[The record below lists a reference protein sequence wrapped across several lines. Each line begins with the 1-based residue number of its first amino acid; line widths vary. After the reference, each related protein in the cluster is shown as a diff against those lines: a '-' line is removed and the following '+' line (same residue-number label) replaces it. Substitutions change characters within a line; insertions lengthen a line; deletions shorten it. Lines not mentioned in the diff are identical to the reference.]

1 MPEQQGQDKT
11 EPASEKKRREER
23 DKGNVAKSPDLN
35 AAIVLLVG
43 ILAARFTGGAVIDR
57 MASICTTTYRHLS
70 TIAITPDLFAAQS
83 LGLFGYI
90 IKSLVPILLFLVIA
104 AVGSN
109 YLQVGFMIAHKAL
122 IPDFGKLNLLSGIK
136 RMVSVQSMV
145 ETIKGLLKMSII
157 GFIGFTVIR
166 KHIPDFLILSNVS
179 IGASLASLGDILFE
193 LTLKVG
199 IALLVLAI
207 ADFVYQ
213 RYQYEE
219 SIKMTKQ
226 EKKDESK
233 QHEGNPEVKRK
244 IRTNQLIGARRRML
258 SAVPDATVVVTNPTH
273 LAVALKYEL
282 NNSFSAPT
290 VVAKG
295 KRKIAERIKAIARE
309 HAVPIIENKP
319 LARTLYA
326 TTEIGMEIPAELY
339 QAIAEILAQI
349 YQRHP
354 GSGQPVRR
362 MAHAV

>member
-11 EPASEKKRREER
+11 EPASEKKRQEER
-23 DKGNVAKSPDLN
+23 DKGNVAKSSDLN

-43 ILAARFTGGAVIDR
+43 ILAVKFTGGAVISN

-70 TIAITPDLFAAQS
+70 TISITPDLLAAQS
-83 LGLFGYI
+83 IGLFSYMT
-90 IKSLVPILLFLVIA
+90 KALLPLLIFLVIA
-104 AVGSN
+104 AFGSN

-122 IPDFGKLNLLSGIK
+122 VPNFSKLNVISGIK
-136 RMVSVQSMV
+136 QMFSVRSMV
-145 ETIKGLLKMSII
+145 ETLKGLLKIIII
-157 GFIGFTVIR
+157 GFIGFWVVR
-166 KHIPDFLILSNVS
+166 KHIPDFLLMSNES
-179 IGASLASLGDILFE
+179 IGESLSSLGDILFE

-226 EKKDESK
+226 EKQDENK
-233 QHEGNPEVKRK
+233 QYEGNPEVKRK
-244 IRTNQLIGARRRML
+244 IRSNQLIGARKRML

-273 LAVALKYEL
+273 LAIALKYDMD
-282 NNSFSAPT
+282 NSLSAPT

-295 KRKIAERIKAIARE
+295 KRKIAERIKAIALE

-319 LARTLYA
+319 LARTLFA
-326 TTEIGMEIPAELY
+326 TTEVGMEIPAEFY
-339 QAIAEILAQI
+339 QAVAEILAQI
-349 YQRHP
+349 YRQNSGH
-354 GSGQPVRR
+354 GQPVRR